1 MIKTLNGEWMFKSTD
16 QNEWK
21 KATVPGCNFLD
32 LMNLG
37 DIPDPFISTYEKDVY
52 FVGEKDWEYKKTF
65 EIKEADLESDDVLLN
80 CKMLDTICEVY
91 INSRLLF
98 VGDNCFVAYSKS
110 VKSLLNAGENEI
122 RILFKSPV
130 NYVKEKY
137 KNCPTPINSNGQNGI
152 VHIRKPQSHF
162 GWDWGPVLP
171 LSGITKDIELEFV
184 NTAKIDYLAVT
195 QKLENGK
202 AYVNVKADIT
212 SFGEYDCELSVTC
225 PNGEV
230 LSAKGECA
238 QFVIEKP
245 ELWWTYELSGSKNQ
259 PLYTVTATLKSKDGK
274 VDEVSKK
281 IGLRTIELNRERDE
295 YGRNFQF
302 VLNGIPLFIKGSN
315 YIPSDSFITRF
326 DSKKL
331 NYMLDAVQFSN
342 MNMIR
347 VWGGGYYESDEF
359 YDACDE
365 RGILVWQDFQ
375 FACQAYPFFDE
386 TFLENVKREVEYN
399 VKRLCSHPSLALW
412 NGNNEIEDMHM
423 SWVYMTKYVDW
434 TEKFFYHILEDE
446 IRKYDRSTPYTP
458 TSPVGEKHN
467 YGVQSDNVGDTHL
480 WAVWH
485 GLKPMNY
492 YRKRMTRF
500 CSEFGFES
508 LPDMKSIDIFAEHKG
523 NYSLEDKVFNAHQ
536 KCANGNDKMV
546 YYVASRFNLPK
557 RFKDMVYLSQVT
569 QNECIA
575 DATEHWR
582 RNKGRC
588 NGSMYWQLNDC
599 WGVCSWSS
607 IDYYGNYKA
616 LQYGARHFNAPL
628 SVSVED
634 TKDYVKIFA
643 LNDLNENKA
652 VKVTYQIFDFISGIC
667 FEEEKSVLVE
677 KVKNALVFDIDMK
690 NLKRLYNLRHTGI
703 CVKLFDENDSLL
715 QQKTVL
721 FDKEKNLSL
730 PKAKLKTR
738 IEIKADRLD
747 ITVKSDAF
755 ARLVKVES
763 DKSVLPFS
771 DNFFDI
777 LPNESKTVTIYKDEN
792 MSLRGLA
799 QSITVYSL
807 SDIPMNKNKVDI
819 LFKKAKVYAS
829 PVNISNAIY
838 HGKIAKDVKL
848 YD

>member
-1 MIKTLNGEWMFKSTD
+1 
-16 QNEWK
+16 
-21 KATVPGCNFLD
+21 
-32 LMNLG
+32 
-37 DIPDPFISTYEKDVY
+37 
-52 FVGEKDWEYKKTF
+52 
-65 EIKEADLESDDVLLN
+65 
-80 CKMLDTICEVY
+80 
-91 INSRLLF
+91 
-98 VGDNCFVAYSKS
+98 
-110 VKSLLNAGENEI
+110 
-122 RILFKSPV
+122 
-130 NYVKEKY
+130 
-137 KNCPTPINSNGQNGI
+137 
-152 VHIRKPQSHF
+152 
-162 GWDWGPVLP
+162 
-171 LSGITKDIELEFV
+171 
-184 NTAKIDYLAVT
+184 
-195 QKLENGK
+195 
-202 AYVNVKADIT
+202 
-212 SFGEYDCELSVTC
+212 
-225 PNGEV
+225 
-230 LSAKGECA
+230 
-238 QFVIEKP
+238 
-245 ELWWTYELSGSKNQ
+245 
-259 PLYTVTATLKSKDGK
+259 
-274 VDEVSKK
+274 
-281 IGLRTIELNRERDE
+281 
-295 YGRNFQF
+295 
-302 VLNGIPLFIKGSN
+302 
-315 YIPSDSFITRF
+315 
-326 DSKKL
+326 
-331 NYMLDAVQFSN
+331 
-342 MNMIR
+342 
-347 VWGGGYYESDEF
+347 
-359 YDACDE
+359 
-365 RGILVWQDFQ
+365 
-375 FACQAYPFFDE
+375 
-386 TFLENVKREVEYN
+386 
-399 VKRLCSHPSLALW
+399 
-412 NGNNEIEDMHM
+412 
-423 SWVYMTKYVDW
+423 MTKYVDW
-434 TEKFFYHILEDE
+434 TEKFFHHILEDE

-616 LQYGARHFNAPL
+616 LQYGAKHFNAPL
-628 SVSVED
+628 SVSIED

-652 VKVTYQIFDFISGIC
+652 VKVTYQIFDFTSGVC

-677 KVKNALVFDIDMK
+677 KVKNALVFDIDIK
-690 NLKRLYNLRHTGI
+690 NLKRLYNLKHTGI
-703 CVKLFDENDSLL
+703 CVKLFDENGSLL

-738 IEIKADRLD
+738 IEIKSDRLD

-792 MSLRGLA
+792 MSLRKLA

-807 SDIPMNKNKVDI
+807 SDIPMNKNKIDI

-838 HGKIAKDVKL
+838 HGKLVKDVKL